1 MFPNGPVDRYAVYYR
16 NTDTVQVPPIRSAGY
31 ESQIVPAVPNESDF
45 ELVIENLVAFNNYAI
60 HVQPLIG
67 GSNLMAGFM
76 GDVDLEI
83 LQRTNSTT
91 PEPPTVGAT
100 DAPTNGPTLNTIF
113 VFLPPTSQLVT
124 GPLM

>member
-16 NTDTVQVPPIRSAGY
+16 DNDTVQVPPIQNEGY
-31 ESQIVPAVPNESDF
+31 QSLIVPAVPNESDF
-45 ELVIENLVAFNNYAI
+45 ERVIENLVAFNFYAI

-67 GSNLMAGFM
+67 GSDLQADFV

-91 PEPPTVGAT
+91 PASPTVGAT
-100 DAPTNGPTLNTIF
+100 DEPTTAPTLTTIF
-113 VFLPPTSQLVT
+113 VYLPPTSQLVT